1 MAKLPVS
8 KNLRF
13 LPQERAEP
21 AANWKNAPEYSY
33 RILDRA
39 RAASTENFNQLM
51 TNPVSGQITRNEA
64 EVLLWRWE
72 FLRRLPEYQR
82 DYKSFKNDRSAR
94 RKEDIRLK
102 YGIVNPHNPQELC
115 PADLYFDD
123 NRPLVSPPF
132 ISYTINLSLGT
143 KRLLADFE
151 QRVRAYKNAY
161 SIRGSRIPSSD
172 KYPQFLRVLDA
183 LAAAP
188 QQEWQ
193 KLLFPGTRAKNAIAK
208 KILRIKQAQILL
220 AMYTPSATA
229 PVN

>member
-1 MAKLPVS
+1 M
-8 KNLRF
+8 
-13 LPQERAEP
+13 ERDELEKRLTFAGFGKFR
-21 AANWKNAPEYSY
+21 N
-33 RILDRA
+33 
-39 RAASTENFNQLM
+39 
-51 TNPVSGQITRNEA
+51 VSGEA
-64 EVLLWRWE
+64 SVIDM
-72 FLRRLPEYQR
+72 FPE
-82 DYKSFKNDRSAR
+82 D
-94 RKEDIRLK
+94 
-102 YGIVNPHNPQELC
+102 GIVNPHNPQELC